1 MSQTFKI
8 AFVIALVATA
18 LGSTLSDASARG
30 RLFPLARCG
39 PDLADLCPIRGYF
52 NSVPF
57 HYSLAIYPGCLR
69 TERVETPYGMQYR
82 RVLVCG

>member
-1 MSQTFKI
+1 MSQAFKI
-8 AFVIALVATA
+8 AFVAALVAGA
-18 LGSTLSDASARG
+18 LASTQGEASARG
-30 RLFPLARCG
+30 RLFPLTRCG

-57 HYSLAIYPGCLR
+57 HYSLAIYPGCIK